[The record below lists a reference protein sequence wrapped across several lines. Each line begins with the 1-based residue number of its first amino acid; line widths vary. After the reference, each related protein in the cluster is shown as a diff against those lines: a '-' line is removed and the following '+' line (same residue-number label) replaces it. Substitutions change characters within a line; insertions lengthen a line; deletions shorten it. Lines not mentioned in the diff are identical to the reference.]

1 MHFSLTAAAFPKNT
15 SVLPSL
21 RWPSDPGIKP
31 EMRARLCP
39 RPQGCHLSAS
49 SSRLRLLRSHP
60 LAHPRPSLGGCSLA
74 PPLTHHGGRA
84 HLSLGSPGTERGAEA
99 EPTACL
105 GVQSP
110 VWLVGIF
117 GGQWF
122 GDAWLRWPHVLP
134 EASCVGRGESTMR
147 EERGRLQL

>member
-21 RWPSDPGIKP
+21 RWPSDPGISQQL
-31 EMRARLCP
+31 EA
-39 RPQGCHLSAS
+39 
-49 SSRLRLLRSHP
+49 P
-60 LAHPRPSLGGCSLA
+60 LAALTPSAHPRPSLGGCSLA